1 MARAQVTIPAKDLFV
16 APLDVFVAG
25 WLMWCHAITAGSRRD
40 AKPQTPGV
48 RTMNWTIEIIDD
60 LMCVMDD
67 DGNGY
72 DAATL
77 TSYRDAKQQIQKWAA
92 EYTINVADAYRQLAD
107 YFSKR

>member
-1 MARAQVTIPAKDLFV
+1 MARAQVTIPAKNSFA

-25 WLMWCHAITAGSRRD
+25 WLMWCHAVAGGRRD
-40 AKPQTPGV
+40 AKPRTAGE
-48 RTMNWTIEIIDD
+48 RTMNCTIEIIDD

-72 DAATL
+72 DAAVL
-77 TSYRDAKQQIQKWAA
+77 ESYRDAKRQIQKWAA

-107 YFSKR
+107 YFSQR

>member
-1 MARAQVTIPAKDLFV
+1 
-16 APLDVFVAG
+16 
-25 WLMWCHAITAGSRRD
+25 
-40 AKPQTPGV
+40 
-48 RTMNWTIEIIDD
+48 MNCTIEIIDD

-77 TSYRDAKQQIQKWAA
+77 TSYREAKQQIQKWAA

-107 YFSKR
+107 YFSQR